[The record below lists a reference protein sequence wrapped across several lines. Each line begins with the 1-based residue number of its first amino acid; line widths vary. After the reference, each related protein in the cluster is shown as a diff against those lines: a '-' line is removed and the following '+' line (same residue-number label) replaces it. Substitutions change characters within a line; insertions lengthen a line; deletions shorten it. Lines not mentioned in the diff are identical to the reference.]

1 MLKTIFKNYPLWF
14 MMIWGCVMIG
24 FIVLFITG
32 INLTLM
38 MVGLMILYIA
48 NAIRAWK
55 NERILA
61 VISAVLVFVFA
72 AAAVITYNAHSWF

>member
-1 MLKTIFKNYPLWF
+1 MLKTIFKSYPLWF
-14 MMIWGCVMIG
+14 MIIWGCVMIG
-24 FIVLFITG
+24 FIALFITG

-55 NERILA
+55 HERILA
-61 VISAVLVFVFA
+61 VISVVLVFVFA